1 MKPKKIYHFIYK
13 TTNLIT
19 NEWYIGAH
27 STKNLF
33 DGYMGSGLLLKK
45 AVKHYGKEN
54 FETIMIKECHSSQD
68 KWIWERKIID
78 VDVVCDPM
86 SYNLQSG
93 GKRRSKN
100 TYTADVRTK
109 KCFAVFY

>member
-1 MKPKKIYHFIYK
+1 VVKKKLWHFIYK

-19 NEWYIGAH
+19 GEWYIGAH
-27 STKNLF
+27 STRNLF

-54 FETIMIKECHSSQD
+54 FETVMIKECVSSRD
-68 KWIWERKIID
+68 KWIQERKFID
-78 VDVVCDPM
+78 VDIVCDPM

-100 TYTADVRTK
+100 TYTSDVRTK
-109 KCFAVFY
+109 KCYHVLY